1 MALELSVEFGLEDS
15 LKDCYTDDLLYE
27 MVDDPMEA
35 IQKAGAVAD
44 VLMDMSA
51 TDEDIYYAFLKE
63 ALHGENYFNKSEAEE
78 SVLNFCIAEKCFM
91 PIWIIKV
98 LYAACHMHPCFQA
111 LTGEISRKGGTR
123 QHPLPAWL

>member
-1 MALELSVEFGLEDS
+1 MALELSVEFSLEDS

-51 TDEDIYYAFLKE
+51 TDEDIYYAFLK
-63 ALHGENYFNKSEAEE
+63 
-78 SVLNFCIAEKCFM
+78 
-91 PIWIIKV
+91 
-98 LYAACHMHPCFQA
+98 
-111 LTGEISRKGGTR
+111 
-123 QHPLPAWL
+123 